1 MDQRTTE
8 NMLFKALN
16 DLLQKKTI
24 DKLSVTEIIKEAG
37 ISRATFYRYY
47 ADKYDL
53 LNSSYRKIL
62 ERTLFQYHEGV
73 PWEVTEYNLYK
84 EIRDNVKIFQNA
96 IESTDINSLKNY
108 IFDVSMDFHLGI
120 LKDFNVDI
128 SDWKVRKQMESF
140 TYGNLEITV
149 LWIKGGAKEP
159 LDDFLDVLN
168 SMIPENF
175 KPYFLSEETR
185 KTLSKKHY
193 R

>member
-120 LKDFNVDI
+120 LKEFNVDI
-128 SDWKVRKQMESF
+128 SDWKVRKQMES
-140 TYGNLEITV
+140 
-149 LWIKGGAKEP
+149 
-159 LDDFLDVLN
+159 
-168 SMIPENF
+168 
-175 KPYFLSEETR
+175 
-185 KTLSKKHY
+185 
-193 R
+193 